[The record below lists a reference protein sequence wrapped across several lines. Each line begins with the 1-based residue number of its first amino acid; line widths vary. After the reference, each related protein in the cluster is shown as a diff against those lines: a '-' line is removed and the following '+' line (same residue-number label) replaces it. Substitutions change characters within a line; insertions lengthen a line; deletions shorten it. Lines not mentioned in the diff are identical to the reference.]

1 MHYIYDSN
9 KIVITKTVLL
19 YIETQ
24 GDFMNSKLK
33 KISIILAITGI
44 IALILLSGLIN
55 QIARKRFRTQS
66 YDDMEMTA
74 RVKIAN
80 FETSMNEQLT
90 LVLQMMKMPSIKA
103 YLINPD
109 DEAIREAAIKDLL
122 TFKDSFSGRYLQI

>member
-1 MHYIYDSN
+1 
-9 KIVITKTVLL
+9 
-19 YIETQ
+19 
-24 GDFMNSKLK
+24 
-33 KISIILAITGI
+33 
-44 IALILLSGLIN
+44 
-55 QIARKRFRTQS
+55 
-66 YDDMEMTA
+66 MEMTA

-122 TFKDSFSGRYLQI
+122 TFKDSFKSKSIFWISDTDHKFWSDMEYVYTLDPDNPDDYWYNMTMYETDLSMSEFSNPGGTR